1 MSKEQILK
9 ILKYNSLFTVENAI
23 EEMKNFFNVKKKLG
37 CKLKDK
43 SEKDIYN
50 VIKEVV
56 ADTYR
61 DEEKIIWHYNLYVNF
76 DMLDNREFLVII
88 NDLIK
93 NNHNSSEYT
102 SMPKELLDI
111 MFNMKSSSNN
121 ILLVDIEKYGI
132 YAYDYIKNNLQKR
145 FFISLMNENNIDL
158 YKNIL
163 IFDNVEFIEEKIF
176 NEKFTTK
183 RFDYIICFPPF
194 GCKLKEKSNDMISS
208 DISLSYAQNL
218 LYYIKEQGILRIIMP
233 AKVGFAGGDI
243 ESFREYVNNN
253 YKINK
258 ISLLTSNV
266 FKPYSRINTYYIE
279 FTNGK
284 TENVEISKIDR
295 NKTDSLVIVNDKL
308 LLQEEFEEMI
318 DWNVEN
324 LLTDKSTEMIK
335 YENSSVRKESIKNIA
350 DVLKGKTI
358 TNKSEN
364 GNIKVIN
371 ISNINGGEI
380 DYSNLDS
387 IEDNVIKNA
396 RYILKENDLLIS
408 ARGTVIKVA
417 IFKKQNY
424 ECVASSNLNVIRCK
438 ENSVRSEYLKLFLE
452 SKVGI
457 ELVNSITRGSIS
469 LNINYKD
476 IEMINVPVPSMTT
489 QCELIKKYND
499 GKRMYDEEIK
509 IAEEKW
515 KHVKGEVVEN
525 LYQV

>member
-1 MSKEQILK
+1 MSKEQVLK

-56 ADTYR
+56 PDTYR
-61 DEEKIIWHYNLYVNF
+61 DKEKTIWHYNLYVNF

-88 NDLIK
+88 DDLIK

-111 MFNMKSSSNN
+111 MFNMKNSSNN

-158 YKNIL
+158 
-163 IFDNVEFIEEKIF
+163 F

-194 GCKLKEKSNDMISS
+194 GYKLKEKSNDMISN

-218 LYYIKEQGILRIIMP
+218 LYYINEQGILRIIMP

-284 TENVEISKIDR
+284 TENVEISKIDK
-295 NKTDSLVIVNDKL
+295 NKTDGLVIVNDKL

-318 DWNVEN
+318 
-324 LLTDKSTEMIK
+324 K
-335 YENSSVRKESIKNIA
+335 YENSSVRKENIKNIA

-438 ENSVRSEYLKLFLE
+438 ENAVRSEYLKLFLE

-476 IEMINVPVPSMTT
+476 IEMINVPVPSMTI

-499 GKRMYDEEIK
+499 GKKMYDEEIK
-509 IAEEKW
+509 TAEEKW
-515 KHVKGEVVEN
+515 KHVKGEVIEN